1 MAKIVYLIFSYVSA
15 IWGLTPSIS
24 SRVLTLWVIIDSFL
38 LFLKEIVKESFFGC
52 MSKNVLNVSDLAY
65 AILCGLTSS
74 ITSLPRLLQNFLNLE
89 VKFLFLLPTLL
100 NGFQTEWLLLL
111 LICQNKAQICSYV
124 KGITQRYFI
133 DIEKVRPYGLVLIS
147 VLKVGS

>member
-1 MAKIVYLIFSYVSA
+1 
-15 IWGLTPSIS
+15 
-24 SRVLTLWVIIDSFL
+24 
-38 LFLKEIVKESFFGC
+38 

-100 NGFQTEWLLLL
+100 NDFQMEWL
-111 LICQNKAQICSYV
+111 ICYNKAQICSYV
-124 KGITQRYFI
+124 KSITQRYFI